1 MVEFT
6 DIYTVYITITL
17 TYALY
22 AYIYRNQNWQA
33 NVPYCQENNKKYLK
47 KLLYGVQTFCL
58 SLRTRTHG
66 LLDTV

>member
-22 AYIYRNQNWQA
+22 AYIYRNQNLQA
-33 NVPYCQENNKKYLK
+33 NVPYCQENNKKYFK
-47 KLLYGVQTFCL
+47 KNYMVYRHFACP
-58 SLRTRTHG
+58 
-66 LLDTV
+66 

>member
-47 KLLYGVQTFCL
+47 NCYMVYRHFACP
-58 SLRTRTHG
+58 
-66 LLDTV
+66 